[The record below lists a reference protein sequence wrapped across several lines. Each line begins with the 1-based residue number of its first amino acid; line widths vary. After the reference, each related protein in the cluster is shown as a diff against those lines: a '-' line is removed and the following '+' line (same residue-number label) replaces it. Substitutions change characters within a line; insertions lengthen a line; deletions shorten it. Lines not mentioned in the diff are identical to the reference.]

1 MRIGTP
7 YQLKKKITIWAKI
20 FLHFIKF
27 ILWVVRCLQKCGF
40 HCLAGTR
47 RRQRQLVRRGCPN
60 WRPDGQ
66 SKLAA
71 PTGSRGYC
79 VRECAPQA
87 APAHRNLW
95 WGIKWGAANESLWI
109 IRAAWPCA
117 GCCCCGNRCD
127 QRGKEKAK
135 GLTGNVGQAL
145 KWLGSG
151 YAAQGC
157 MMPRLIMTWASGVT
171 GRPTTVLH
179 EPSMRSTSTLPCP

>member
-1 MRIGTP
+1 M
-7 YQLKKKITIWAKI
+7 LAKVWI
-20 FLHFIKF
+20 SLPCGDKTQAEA
-27 ILWVVRCLQKCGF
+27 VGQKGLSK
-40 HCLAGTR
+40 LAAPTGS
-47 RRQRQLVRRGCPN
+47 PN
-60 WRPDGQ
+60 WQPQ
-66 SKLAA
+66 LAA

-79 VRECAPQA
+79 VREGAPQA

-117 GCCCCGNRCD
+117 GCCCCGNRCG
-127 QRGKEKAK
+127 QRDKEKAK

>member
-20 FLHFIKF
+20 FLHFLKF

-95 WGIKWGAANESLWI
+95 WGIKRGGVMESLWI
-109 IRAAWPCA
+109 IRAGRPCA
-117 GCCCCGNRCD
+117 GCYCCGNSG
-127 QRGKEKAK
+127 QRDKEKTK

-145 KWLGSG
+145 KRVVAD